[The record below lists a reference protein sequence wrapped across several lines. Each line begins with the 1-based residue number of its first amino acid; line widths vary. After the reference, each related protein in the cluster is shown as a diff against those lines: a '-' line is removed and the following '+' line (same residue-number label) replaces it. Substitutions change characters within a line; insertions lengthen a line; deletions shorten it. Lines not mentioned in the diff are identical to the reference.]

1 MQNTNEIHLWGIF
14 CHYHDY
20 YISTNKLLKLAI
32 KLWTINY
39 KLPTVIHTTYITSL
53 SVCACMYHFNRM
65 GFHWPSINLFN
76 RIPPSWLE
84 ETSDLFVYQRSC
96 VVSTP
101 VLSYDKVFFDPRCV
115 AFGCVFWVLM
125 RTALLCTLTELFY
138 KLRPF

>member
-39 KLPTVIHTTYITSL
+39 KLPTVIHTTYITSI

-101 VLSYDKVFFDPRCV
+101 VLSYDKVFFDPRRHV
-115 AFGCVFWVLM
+115 W
-125 RTALLCTLTELFY
+125 
-138 KLRPF
+138 LRFLSSNANGVVMHLNGVIL